1 MNRAS
6 DRDVRLA
13 ALEAQM
19 KEVLERQEIF
29 AANLERIN
37 GSLAHVARMVR
48 KLSQELGAQ
57 RERYPLD

>member
-6 DRDVRLA
+6 DRDTRLA

-19 KEVLERQEIF
+19 KDVLERQEIF

-37 GSLAHVARMVR
+37 GSLAHVARMVL
-48 KLSQELGAQ
+48 KLNRELGAQ
-57 RERYPLD
+57 RQKYPV